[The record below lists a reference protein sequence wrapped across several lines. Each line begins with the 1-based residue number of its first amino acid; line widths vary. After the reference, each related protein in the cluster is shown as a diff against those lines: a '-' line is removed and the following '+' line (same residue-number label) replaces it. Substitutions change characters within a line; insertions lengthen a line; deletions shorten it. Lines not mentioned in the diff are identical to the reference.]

1 MITCP
6 VSSGSLSSL
15 LDTRGCIELIAEPYR
30 LQKDVV
36 LCVAYSEYVN
46 YIRALPEDSSIRLLS
61 GTKRTVHYCNT
72 RDPKLY
78 NSFLV
83 DIAFAIC
90 KELLY
95 SERVREDATVIV
107 PMSDSTAMSVSQF
120 LRVATYTPHALE
132 RFDKLLQEHDHSQ
145 KIKMPRNKTL
155 KQLALSI
162 FSLSERAELHG
173 ELCLAYD
180 LT

>member
-1 MITCP
+1 MVTCP

-15 LDTRGCIELIAEPYR
+15 LDTRGCIEIIAEPYR

-61 GTKRTVHYCNT
+61 GTRQTVQYCNNK
-72 RDPKLY
+72 DPKLY
-78 NSFLV
+78 KSFLV

-107 PMSDSTAMSVSQF
+107 PVSDDSAMSVSKF
-120 LRVATYTPHALE
+120 LRIVTYTPNSSE
-132 RFDKLLQEHDHSQ
+132 RFERLLQEHDHSQ
-145 KIKMPRNKTL
+145 RIKMPRNKLL
-155 KQLALSI
+155 KQLALGI
-162 FSLSERAELHG
+162 FSLSEIVELHG

-180 LT
+180 L